1 MFFEE
6 YEVSANALRLMD
18 AENAAR
24 ILEHVE
30 DYEVRNPAGRW
41 GGWQNGLMIG
51 AEWYEDGNWMETT
64 EEKHHR
70 AFSHRK
76 FDRLGEL
83 SHSLEGW
90 KI

>member
-1 MFFEE
+1 MCPMFFEE

-51 AEWYEDGNWMETT
+51 
-64 EEKHHR
+64 EE
-70 AFSHRK
+70 
-76 FDRLGEL
+76 
-83 SHSLEGW
+83 
-90 KI
+90 

>member
-30 DYEVRNPAGRW
+30 DYEVRRISSRGSIGEDGRT
-41 GGWQNGLMIG
+41 GLMIG
-51 AEWYEDGNWMETT
+51 
-64 EEKHHR
+64 EE
-70 AFSHRK
+70 
-76 FDRLGEL
+76 LIW
-83 SHSLEGW
+83 GW
-90 KI
+90 KLNGNKRAKITGLFPTGNSIA